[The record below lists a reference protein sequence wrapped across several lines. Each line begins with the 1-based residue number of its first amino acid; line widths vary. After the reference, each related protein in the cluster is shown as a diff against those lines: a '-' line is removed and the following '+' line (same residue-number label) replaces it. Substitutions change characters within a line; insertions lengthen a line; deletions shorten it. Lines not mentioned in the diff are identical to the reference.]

1 MSEMALGTWA
11 CINDNCRMEMEVT
24 ACGAIEVTFE
34 EGFELLFSAHALER
48 FVGLAR
54 GVLES

>member
-1 MSEMALGTWA
+1 MALGTWA